1 LKINIPLNITN
12 KVQKVQTVQ
21 TVQMAKTFTAEEID
35 VSQIRYSE
43 LKKLDSGAKI
53 AYVNYGSEGI
63 NSINVQTPEMTFP
76 FDSKMFDG
84 SGKYS
89 CQLSLVGEDVKVF
102 HDKMNEID
110 NKIKEDAKKNSQ
122 AWFGKKTI
130 SDEMIEDK
138 FVPVVRKY
146 KDPESQE
153 FTGKYP
159 DKLAF
164 KVVKKDTG
172 FECKFYD
179 ENRKKINVNDESK
192 EDFVLADSLMAKG
205 CSAMCILK
213 CNGLWFSSVGFG
225 CSWKAV
231 QMKVKLPENLEEYAF
246 RDDDDEVDSDE
257 IEEGEPEPEKEDSSE
272 EESEESSE
280 EEVVI
285 KKVNKNGK

>member
-1 LKINIPLNITN
+1 
-12 KVQKVQTVQ
+12 
-21 TVQMAKTFTAEEID
+21 MSKTFTAEEID

-53 AYVNYGSEGI
+53 AYVNYGSDGGI

-84 SGKYS
+84 SGKFS
-89 CQLSLVGEDVKVF
+89 CQLSLIGEDVKVF

-110 NKIKEDAKKNSQ
+110 NKIREDAKKNSQ
-122 AWFGKKTI
+122 AWFGKKSI

-164 KVVKKDTG
+164 KVVKKESG

-179 ENRKKINVNDESK
+179 ENRKKINVNDQSK
-192 EDFVLADSLMAKG
+192 EDFVVADTLMAKG

-231 QMKVKLPENLEEYAF
+231 QMKVKLVENLEEYAF
-246 RDDDDEVDSDE
+246 RDDDDDDFVKDSDSDDE
-257 IEEGEPEPEKEDSSE
+257 PEPEPEPEKESSDSSD
-272 EESEESSE
+272 EESSE
-280 EEVVI
+280 EEVIV
-285 KKVNKNGK
+285 KKSKKKGK